1 MNELQIND
9 PSILA
14 DDLIAE
20 NRFYYKAG
28 DFKLQLMNGF
38 RNGKTPGESSYL
50 KSLDEM
56 FTLRP
61 GFLYCFT
68 GWPGSGKSEFLTQ
81 LTVLQANF
89 KKRKICFYSPESY
102 PLDEFIDTI
111 IHCYLGKST
120 DKRFPNVCSPEEY
133 SKAIDWMDQHYYFCD
148 WKETPDAAECL
159 RAFEFFQKEHG
170 VEIFVVDPFNSLVTE
185 GEERNIAIGLKKNL
199 TAFKRFA
206 AQNKVMVWL
215 VEHPKTPSDTKEFDQ
230 IPGPRHLF
238 GGTMWWNKVDVLA
251 TVHRPNRED
260 KNDTT
265 VTFKT
270 WKIKKQE
277 LNGRPGEQ
285 FIYFDI
291 RTKRYYE
298 SNTFAKHP
306 MLELPAGN
314 NWLPYKETKT
324 DDMPF

>member
-1 MNELQIND
+1 MNDQQID
-9 PSILA
+9 IDILA
-14 DDLIAE
+14 EDLASP
-20 NRFYYKAG
+20 NRFYFTARDYAEGLK
-28 DFKLQLMNGF
+28 QGF
-38 RNGKTPGESSYL
+38 TKGKTPGETSCL
-50 KSLDEM
+50 RWLDDM

-68 GWPGSGKSEFLTQ
+68 GWPGSGKSEFITQ
-81 LTVLQANF
+81 LTVLQAMFN
-89 KKRKICFYSPESY
+89 KRKICFYSPESY
-102 PLDEFIDTI
+102 PVDEFIDTI

-120 DKRFPNVCSPEEY
+120 DLRFPNVCSPAEY
-133 SKAIDWMDQHYYFCD
+133 EAAIQWVDEYFYFCD
-148 WKETPDAAECL
+148 WKETPDASEAL
-159 RAFEFFQKEHG
+159 QAFEYLQKEKG
-170 VEIFVVDPFNSLVTE
+170 VEIFIVDPFNSLVTA
-185 GEERNIAIGLKKNL
+185 GEEMNIAIGLKKNL
-199 TAFKRFA
+199 TSFKRFA

-215 VEHPKTPSDTKEFDQ
+215 VEHPKTPNESAEFDK

-265 VTFKT
+265 VVLKT

-285 FIYFDI
+285 FMFFDI

-298 SNTFAKHP
+298 NNSFTRHP
-306 MLELPAGN
+306 MLPEPLGQH
-314 NWLPYKETKT
+314 WVPYK
-324 DDMPF
+324 DDENPF

>member
-1 MNELQIND
+1 MMDEAN
-9 PSILA
+9 ILA
-14 DDLIAE
+14 SDLVAE
-20 NRFYYKAG
+20 NQFFKRASDYKM
-28 DFKLQLMNGF
+28 QLIDGF
-38 RNGKTPGESSYL
+38 HKGKTPGETSHL
-50 KSLDEM
+50 KSLDDIFSM
-56 FTLRP
+56 RP

-81 LTVLQANF
+81 MAVFQAHF
-89 KKRKICFYSPESY
+89 KKRKIAFYSPESY
-102 PLDEFIDTI
+102 PVDEFIDTI
-111 IHCYLGKST
+111 AHCHMGKST
-120 DKRFPNVCSPEEY
+120 DRRFPNVCSVKEY
-133 SKAIDWMDQHYYFCD
+133 GEAIDAVDKHYFFCD
-148 WKETPDAAECL
+148 WKETPDATEAL
-159 RAFEFFQKEHG
+159 NAFEFLRKTYG

-199 TAFKRFA
+199 TTFKRFA

-251 TVHRPNRED
+251 TIHRPNRED
-260 KNDTT
+260 KNDPT
-265 VTFKT
+265 VVFKT

-285 FIYFDI
+285 QLYFDI

-298 SNTFAKHP
+298 NNTFRFHP
-306 MLELPAGN
+306 MGPAELPEGN
-314 NWLPYKETKT
+314 WMPYK
-324 DDMPF
+324 DNPF

>member
-1 MNELQIND
+1 MMDEAN
-9 PSILA
+9 ILA
-14 DDLIAE
+14 NDLIE
-20 NRFYYKAG
+20 GKKFYYSPS
-28 DFKLQLMNGF
+28 DFQMQLVNSF
-38 RNGKTPGESSYL
+38 QKGKVPGETSYL
-50 KSLDEM
+50 KCLDDL
-56 FTLRP
+56 FSIRP

-81 LTVLQANF
+81 LAVLQAHF
-89 KKRKICFYSPESY
+89 KKRKIAFYSPESY
-102 PLDEFIDTI
+102 PMDEFIDTI

-120 DKRFPNVCSPEEY
+120 DRRFPNVCTPDEY
-133 SKAIDWMDQHYYFCD
+133 QKAIKVLDDHFFFCD
-148 WKETPDAAECL
+148 WQETPDSTTTL
-159 RAFEFFQKEHG
+159 NAFEFLRKEKG
-170 VEIFVVDPFNSLVTE
+170 VEIFIVDPFNSLVTE

-251 TVHRPNRED
+251 TIHRPNRED
-260 KNDTT
+260 KNDNT
-265 VTFKT
+265 VIFKT

-277 LNGRPGEQ
+277 LNGRPGENYV
-285 FIYFDI
+285 YFDI

-298 SNTFAKHP
+298 SNTCLNHP
-306 MLELPAGN
+306 MWMPEVSPTR
-314 NWLPYKETKT
+314 LPYKDNE
-324 DDMPF
+324 DPF